1 MKNSRVSLNSIDRDN
16 HAPVGYKEI
25 KCHLIFD
32 VKMDLTRKARYVAE
46 GHITNP
52 TLSKTYASVVS
63 CDSVRLNFLI
73 AALHDLY
80 ILAGD
85 IQNAYLKYP
94 TKEKVFFYTGNE
106 WKFYQGKVVV
116 IVRDFYGFK
125 SSDLAW
131 RNHLSDILGNHL
143 VFQSSLAD
151 TDD

>member
-25 KCHLIFD
+25 TCHLIFD
-32 VKMDLTRKARYVAE
+32 VKMYLTRKAIYVTGGNIAD
-46 GHITNP
+46 P
-52 TLSKTYASVVS
+52 PSSMTYSSVVS
-63 CDSVRLNFLI
+63 SDSVSLAFLI
-73 AALHDLY
+73 YALNNLY

-106 WKFYQGKVVV
+106 WKFYQGKVVF

-143 VFQSSLAD
+143 LFQSSLSD